1 MYGGADQGVV
11 TMPKLHITPSGQACG
26 ATVEGVDLAQPLDAP
41 TIEAIREAWLQHHVL
56 AFPQQQ
62 LSDPDLVRIT
72 RYFGELGDDPY
83 FVPISDDNPVV
94 ALTRRADEQAPVFA
108 ESWHSDWS
116 FKTHPPIGPCLYSL
130 VVPPVGGDTS
140 FANQQ
145 LAVARM
151 PAELR
156 ARLDGKIALHSAAAA
171 YGPDGTYGTKD
182 QGSDRTMQILYSEAA
197 LETERHAIINAHP
210 ESGAETLFST
220 VGYICAIEGMEQDQ
234 AQQLILDLYAWQIRE
249 EFQYTHKW
257 QPNMFVMWDNRSV
270 LHRANGGYDGY
281 ARDLHR
287 TTIAGNAQLSL

>member
-1 MYGGADQGVV
+1 
-11 TMPKLHITPSGQACG
+11 MPTLHITPSGQACG

-41 TIEAIREAWLQHHVL
+41 TIKAIREAWLQHHVL

-116 FKTHPPIGPCLYSL
+116 FKANPPIGTCLYSL

-145 LAVARM
+145 LALANM
-151 PAELR
+151 PSDLR
-156 ARLDGKIALHSAAAA
+156 ERLEGKIALHSAAAA

-182 QGSDRTMQILYSEAA
+182 QGSDRSMQILYSQAA
-197 LETERHAIINAHP
+197 LATERHAIINAHP

-234 AQQLILDLYAWQIRE
+234 AQQLILDLYAWQTRE

-287 TTIAGNAQLSL
+287 TTIAGSARLSL